1 MRIIANRTLR
11 DYWESHPN
19 AEEPLRSWY
28 RTVKGEDWDTPAKVK
43 ARFPKAS
50 IVGDNRAVFNIR
62 GNHYRLIVEINYP
75 YRTVY
80 VRFVGTH
87 AEYDRIDARE
97 V

>member
-1 MRIIANRTLR
+1 MRIITKRTLR
-11 DYWESHPN
+11 DFWESHPN
-19 AEEPLRSWY
+19 AEEPLLSWY
-28 RTVKGEDWDTPAKVK
+28 RTVLHKDWDTPAKVK

-50 IVGDNRAVFNIR
+50 IVGNNRAVFNIK
-62 GNHYRLIVEINYP
+62 GNDYRLIVAINYP
-75 YRTVY
+75 YRFVY

>member
-1 MRIIANRTLR
+1 MRIITKRTLR

-19 AEEPLRSWY
+19 AEEPLLSWY
-28 RTVKGEDWDTPAKVK
+28 RTVLHEDWDTPAKVK

-50 IVGDNRAVFNIR
+50 IVGNNRAVFNIK
-62 GNHYRLIVEINYP
+62 GNDYRLIVAINYR
-75 YRTVY
+75 YRFVY

>member
-1 MRIIANRTLR
+1 MRIIAKRTLR
-11 DYWESHPN
+11 EYWESHPN
-19 AEEPLRSWY
+19 AEEPLLSWY
-28 RTVKGEDWDTPAKVK
+28 HTVRGEDWESPAMVK

-50 IVGDNRAVFNIR
+50 IVGGNRVVFNIR
-62 GNHYRLIVEINYP
+62 GNDYRLIVEINYP

-87 AEYDRIDARE
+87 AEYERLDARE

>member
-1 MRIIANRTLR
+1 MRIIAKRTLR

-28 RTVKGEDWDTPAKVK
+28 RTVKGEDWDTPAKLK
-43 ARFPKAS
+43 
-50 IVGDNRAVFNIR
+50 AVFKIR
-62 GNHYRLIVEINYP
+62 GNDYRLIVEINYS

-87 AEYDRIDARE
+87 TEYDRIDARE

>member
-1 MRIIANRTLR
+1 MRIIAKRTLR
-11 DYWESHPN
+11 DYWESHPD

-28 RTVKGEDWDTPAKVK
+28 RTVKGEDWDTPAKLK

-50 IVGDNRAVFNIR
+50 IVGGNRAVFNIR
-62 GNHYRLIVEINYP
+62 GNDYRLVVAINYR
-75 YRTVY
+75 YRFVY

>member
-1 MRIIANRTLR
+1 MRTIARRTLR
-11 DYWESHPN
+11 DYWERNPN

-28 RTVKGEDWDTPAKVK
+28 RTVRGEDWDSPARLK

-62 GNHYRLIVEINYP
+62 GNEYRLIVEINYP
-75 YRTVY
+75 YRIVY
-80 VRFVGTH
+80 VRVVGTH